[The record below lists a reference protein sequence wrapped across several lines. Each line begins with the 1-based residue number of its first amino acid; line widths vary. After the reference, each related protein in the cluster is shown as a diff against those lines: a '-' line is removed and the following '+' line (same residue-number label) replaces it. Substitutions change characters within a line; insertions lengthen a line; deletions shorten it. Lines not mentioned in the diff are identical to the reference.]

1 MQHGVRGQQEAQPE
15 DISRRFL
22 DDIEEADMVL
32 VGLGEE
38 FDVESSLRQM
48 AGYEQGKKLLLAS
61 ERSALLPAWQKL
73 FRREASKSV
82 AAQLCVLAGLLEKKN
97 YFVVS
102 VAVNDEI
109 ADIPWRSGRLVM
121 PCGSDLKVQ
130 CDGGCERNLRGAES
144 EEQERLLGRL
154 QEWREAILQGEGGA
168 DPEGLGICPVCG
180 KPLEFNNVYSARY
193 DENGYLPDWQNYMK
207 WLQGTLNRK
216 LVVLELGA
224 GMQFPSVIRFPFE
237 KAAYFNQQA
246 KFYRVHEKV
255 YQITEELGAKGVGIA
270 KNAIDWLQNL
280 C

>member
-1 MQHGVRGQQEAQPE
+1 MQRGVSGQQEVQPE
-15 DISRRFL
+15 DVVRGFL
-22 DDIEEADMVL
+22 DDIEEADVVL

-38 FDVESSLRQM
+38 FDAETSLRQM
-48 AGYEQGKKLLLAS
+48 AGYEQGKKLLLAA
-61 ERSALLPAWQKL
+61 EQSALFPAWRKL
-73 FRREASKSV
+73 FRREAGKSV
-82 AAQLCVLAGLLEKKN
+82 AAQLCGLAGLLEKKN

-109 ADIPWRSGRLVM
+109 ADIPWRRGRLVM
-121 PCGSDLKVQ
+121 PCGSDRKMQ
-130 CDGGCERNLRGAES
+130 CDEGCEKNLRAVEP
-144 EEQERLLGRL
+144 EEQERLLGQLR
-154 QEWREAILQGEGGA
+154 EWREAILQGESGA
-168 DPEGLGICPVCG
+168 APGGLGICPVCG
-180 KPLEFNNVYSARY
+180 KPLEFNNVYGARY

-237 KAAYFNQQA
+237 KAAYFNRQA
-246 KFYRVHEKV
+246 KFYRVHEKL
-255 YQITEELGAKGVGIA
+255 YQMTEELGAKGVGIA